1 MVERKNKEEAAG
13 GAPEW
18 MCTFSDMMS
27 LLLCFFVLL
36 FAMSTVEKQ
45 KFAQT
50 IGSIQ
55 GALGRIPNMF
65 NNSFVKPITIKP
77 QIAKPVQRTKTVQR
91 AKEAIAKK
99 ARSRL
104 VADEASKEIIVEGV
118 DEGLRFSIAGRILF
132 DEGVAYLKPEAKE
145 ILLKLAEILND
156 FPTLHIRVEGHTN
169 SIPLNSPFLNNW
181 RLAQARA
188 YETMLFLKN
197 EGNAD
202 QSMERGQSRV
212 SFMSCGEFRP
222 RFPND
227 TVENRA
233 LNRRVEIVLMQ
244 GDQSEIVSGAIE
256 GDEERHEEADK
267 KDFVPIAPQ

>member
-1 MVERKNKEEAAG
+1 MVERKKQEEAAG

-27 LLLCFFVLL
+27 LLLCFFILL

-65 NNSFVKPITIKP
+65 NNSFVKPISVIP
-77 QIAKPVQRTKTVQR
+77 QVAKPMQRTKTVQR

-104 VADEASKEIIVEGV
+104 VADEASKEITVEGV
-118 DEGLRFSIAGRILF
+118 DEGIRFSIAGRILF

-145 ILLKLAEILND
+145 TLLKIAEILND
-156 FPTLHIRVEGHTN
+156 FLTLHIRVEGHTN
-169 SIPLNSPFLNNW
+169 SIPLNSPYKDNW

-188 YETMLFLKN
+188 FATMLFLKN
-197 EGNAD
+197 EGQVD
-202 QSMERGQSRV
+202 KGLERGQSRL

-233 LNRRVEIVLMQ
+233 LNRRVEIVLLQ
-244 GDQSEIVSGAIE
+244 GEQSEMVSGAIE
-256 GDEERHEEADK
+256 GDEESHEEADK
-267 KDFVPIAPQ
+267 KDFVPVAPQ